1 MDEIKS
7 DSDILTLDV
16 GTHII
21 TAEAA
26 DNDEFANALS
36 DTVTIEVIAL
46 SSLFFPLTNIKT

>member
-1 MDEIKS
+1 MDGIKS